1 MILAGDM
8 TTKAIATWATG
19 LESHAIPQSVQQAA
33 SRSLY
38 NFVGCAIGGCN
49 HLTVAKVKDSLVE
62 FFGKPTSTVFG
73 NHGSLRTDPQH
84 GALLNG
90 IASHVHDYDDTH
102 LSTIIHPTGPVASA
116 ALAYAERCENPIAG
130 SDLITALIIGIE
142 TSCKLGLA
150 VWPSHYD
157 IGWHITSSTG
167 SIGAAV
173 AVSKL
178 MKLTESQTAHAIGIA
193 ATQVTGLR
201 EMFGSDTKAFHV
213 GRAAQ
218 NGLLAAQLASKG
230 FTSSETALEAKR
242 GWANV
247 VIGSS
252 EHKPQLDK
260 YCGLE
265 SPDGLGQTWEIE
277 KNAFKPFPCGIV
289 CHPAIDAAIQLHH
302 DFQARNVKIEAVESV
317 GIKVHPLVI
326 ELTSKRTPKDGLE
339 GKFSVFHGAAVGL
352 LHGKAG
358 PAQYDDSV
366 VTSTEVITLRDKI
379 DARIGEDV
387 KPDEALMTV
396 RLKNGELL
404 EKHVEHAV
412 GSLDKPMIDSDLS
425 EKFLDQCSLV
435 LGKEA
440 AGEASALAWRLGEV
454 DDVREI
460 LRRL

>member
-1 MILAGDM
+1 M
-8 TTKAIATWATG
+8 TTKTIATWATG
-19 LESHAIPQSVQQAA
+19 LGPHAIPQTVRQAA

-38 NFVGCAIGGCN
+38 NYIGCAVGGCN
-49 HLTVAKVKDSLVE
+49 HLTVSKVKDSLSD

-73 NHGSLRTDPQH
+73 NRESLRTDSQH
-84 GALLNG
+84 AALLNG

-116 ALAYAERCENPIAG
+116 ALAYAERCESPITG

-173 AVSKL
+173 AVAKL
-178 MKLTESQTAHAIGIA
+178 MELTENQTAHAIGIA

-230 FTSSETALEAKR
+230 FTSSESALEANR

-252 EHKPQLDK
+252 EHKPQLDRF
-260 YCGLE
+260 CTLE

-302 DFQARNVKIEAVESV
+302 DFQARNVNIEDIQSV
-317 GIKVHPLVI
+317 DIKVHPLVL

-352 LHGKAG
+352 LFGKAG
-358 PAQYDDSV
+358 PAQYDDAL
-366 VTSTEVITLRDKI
+366 VTSAQVITLRDRVN
-379 DARIGEDV
+379 ARIGEDI
-387 KPDEALMTV
+387 KPDEAYMTV
-396 RLKNGELL
+396 RLRNGKILD
-404 EKHVEHAV
+404 KHVEHAV
-412 GSLDKPMIDSDLS
+412 GSLEKPMTDSDLS
-425 EKFLDQCSLV
+425 DKFLDQCGLV
-435 LGKEA
+435 LRREA
-440 AGEASALAWRLGEV
+440 AGEASALAWGLGEA
-454 DDVREI
+454 DDVGEI